1 MIFVYKQFEEVYQIS
16 REVSTDLVTLIASK
30 YVCYFDV
37 INAFML
43 LMLSSSF
50 KLHRLW
56 RSLHG
61 AWHASLELKPFFKL
75 PLPTIFQGIFFD
87 YILSLEG
94 IFV

>member
-43 LMLSSSF
+43 LMLSC
-50 KLHRLW
+50 
-56 RSLHG
+56 
-61 AWHASLELKPFFKL
+61 
-75 PLPTIFQGIFFD
+75 
-87 YILSLEG
+87 Y
-94 IFV
+94 